1 MPPPIVSGGNSLGTL
16 CQEKMIILS
25 DDAESS
31 SFPVVN
37 WLLILFNVSLFCY
50 ALCPSGKF
58 LAHGVVPVDFLHYH
72 DLDQFDFILTAMFA
86 HAGFLHL
93 FGNMWALYLFGDNVE
108 DKLGHVPYL
117 AFYMACGLFAALLHI
132 YVNPG
137 STLPCVGAS
146 GAIAGVMGSYIL
158 LHPHASCKTWW
169 GDDLIFFA
177 FKTYQIPATVVIG
190 FWFLMQL
197 ALSSVV
203 PLTAGGIAFHA
214 HIGGFLAGMA
224 LTMILV
230 RGSSSPLSGA
240 ATAQESKATLE
251 FYSNPR
257 VFWLV
262 GFGLVAIVGVMSQGL
277 GHATPPRTA
286 YIVTKPID
294 HPQPAKKTAKPVT
307 HNTKI
312 RTAHAQP
319 KSKSNI

>member
-50 ALCPSGKF
+50 ALCPGGKF
-58 LAHGVVPVDFLHYH
+58 LAHGVVPLDFVHYH
-72 DLDQFDFILTAMFA
+72 DLAQFDFILTAMFA
-86 HAGFLHL
+86 HAGFAHL

-108 DKLGHVPYL
+108 DKLGHVTYL
-117 AFYMACGLFAALLHI
+117 AFYIACGLFADLLHI
-132 YVNPG
+132 FVNPG

-158 LHPHASCKTWW
+158 LHPNASCKTWW
-169 GDDLIFFA
+169 GGDLIFFA
-177 FKTYQIPATVVIG
+177 FKTYKIPAVLVIG
-190 FWFLMQL
+190 FWFLAQL
-197 ALSSVV
+197 ALSSFV

-214 HIGGFLAGMA
+214 HIGGFIAGMV

-230 RGSSSPLSGA
+230 RGSSRESTP
-240 ATAQESKATLE
+240 QESKATLE

-257 VFWLV
+257 VFWIM
-262 GFGLVAIVGVMSQGL
+262 GLGLIAIVGVMSQGL
-277 GHATPPRTA
+277 GHANPPQTVQ
-286 YIVTKPID
+286 IVSRQSD
-294 HPQPAKKTAKPVT
+294 HPQPAKKPAKPVT
-307 HNTKI
+307 HSTKI
-312 RTAHAQP
+312 RTAHVQP
-319 KSKSNI
+319 KNKNNI